1 MRWFAKGSTYV
12 PQAWEKNTTILA
24 LGPLSENN
32 WKGTWISGVSIIKI
46 AWTSFYALESS
57 IFRITFNTSFPIY
70 WGKVYQKYTN
80 IYTYLL
86 YTLLFAY
93 IYIDTRALWQ
103 AYRDIGLTHSNAS
116 PTLIEDLAFLQY
128 EKRKIKYYSL
138 GKTWYSTGIGCHHL
152 HIQIQTKVNIIFK
165 MQICKKLLN
174 FTAIND
180 WG

>member
-57 IFRITFNTSFPIY
+57 IFRITFNASFPIY

-80 IYTYLL
+80 IYTLTIHSTLCL
-86 YTLLFAY
+86 YIHWHQGTL
-93 IYIDTRALWQ
+93 TGLW
-103 AYRDIGLTHSNAS
+103 RRRVN
-116 PTLIEDLAFLQY
+116 LQHCITNSDWRSGISWLRRTY
-128 EKRKIKYYSL
+128 DKIWAL
-138 GKTWYSTGIGCHHL
+138 GKTWSSTGIGYCHL
-152 HIQIQTKVNIIFK
+152 HIQTKANIIFWMK
-165 MQICKKLLN
+165 ICKETIETLPQPTFEK
-174 FTAIND
+174 I
-180 WG
+180 

>member
-57 IFRITFNTSFPIY
+57 VFRITFNTSFPIY

-93 IYIDTRALWQ
+93 IYT
-103 AYRDIGLTHSNAS
+103 LTPGHFDR
-116 PTLIEDLAFLQY
+116 LIETSGWPTAMHHQLWL
-128 EKRKIKYYSL
+128 KI
-138 GKTWYSTGIGCHHL
+138 WHFF
-152 HIQIQTKVNIIFK
+152 N
-165 MQICKKLLN
+165 KKN
-174 FTAIND
+174 VR
-180 WG
+180 